1 MDDMF
6 LIALNSSMLLGLI
19 HGVNPC
25 GHSWLV
31 LAPFVSGNRSGKSVA
46 AYTLAFILGTASACV
61 ILGYAIG
68 SVSGIIPQ
76 AVFKYLEYAVAAV
89 IILLGAVLLYRPSLL
104 HSHDHCDNKPR
115 KTGVFGLFTIGFVN
129 MIIPCPTLSLMY
141 GYGLNAKSA
150 VTAMAV
156 FGAYAV
162 TTGLAVSAV
171 IFAIYKIS
179 ELVHKMHSHRMENWL
194 MRSTGALT
202 VAFGV
207 LSLYME

>member
-1 MDDMF
+1 MNDMF
-6 LIALNSSMLLGLI
+6 LIALNSSMVLGLI

-25 GHSWLV
+25 GHSWVV
-31 LAPFVSGNRSGKSVA
+31 LAPFVSGNKSGKSVA
-46 AYTLAFILGTASACV
+46 AYTLSFISGTALAC
-61 ILGYAIG
+61 LLMGYAIG
-68 SVSGIIPQ
+68 AISGRIPES
-76 AVFKYLEYAVAAV
+76 VFKYLEYTVAGV
-89 IILLGAVLLYRPSLL
+89 IIVLGLVLMYRPSLL
-104 HSHDHCDNKPR
+104 HSHDHCESKPR
-115 KTGVFGLFTIGFVN
+115 KTGMAGLFTIGFVN

-150 VTAMAV
+150 IYGVFV

-179 ELVHKMHSHRMENWL
+179 ELVHKMHSHKIENIL

-202 VAFGV
+202 VVFGG
-207 LSLYME
+207 LSLYLG